1 MTKRALAIVFMLSA
15 AFFGGISGA
24 AAAEQ
29 TPQKTEVVCVYYPHW
44 HVYPQGEKW
53 FGKNWTEWEFVK
65 TAKPRFKGHRQPM
78 KPLLWLQ

>member
-1 MTKRALAIVFMLSA
+1 MLSA

-44 HVYPQGEKW
+44 HVYRRA
-53 FGKNWTEWEFVK
+53 KNGSAK
-65 TAKPRFKGHRQPM
+65 TGPNGN
-78 KPLLWLQ
+78 L